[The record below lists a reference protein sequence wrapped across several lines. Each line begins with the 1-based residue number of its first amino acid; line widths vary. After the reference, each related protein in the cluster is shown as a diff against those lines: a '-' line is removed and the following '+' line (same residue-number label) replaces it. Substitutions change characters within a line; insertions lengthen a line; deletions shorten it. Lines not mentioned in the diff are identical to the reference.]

1 MLLIVA
7 CGNKGGNKPVA
18 PRTETA
24 VNEEET
30 ATDSIV
36 FPDFTQTDINGKQV
50 SLHKAISKNVVTLID
65 FWASWC
71 GPCRAE
77 MPNVVRIYDAYK
89 DKGLGIIGISLD
101 EDAEKWKDAVSQ
113 MGMEWTQL
121 SDLRGWDNEI
131 SSSLGV
137 RSIPFTV
144 LVDSKARVIAA
155 GLRGNALEEAIKTEL
170 EKQAAP
176 ATDAKH
182 NRTAAVM
189 NESANSQQLF
199 IPRNQRL
206 LPSFGF
212 HLSKTHARTNSIY
225 KTSVC
230 HLCQTTVPRHD
241 AARYVSPVS
250 RLYYVIALRHL
261 IC

>member
-1 MLLIVA
+1 MKQTVVTLFGLAALVLPLVA
-7 CGNKGGNKPVA
+7 CENKSKNSGNNSAAQK
-18 PRTETA
+18 TETA
-24 VNEEET
+24 VGKEET
-30 ATDSIV
+30 TTDSIV

-77 MPNVVRIYDAYK
+77 MPNVVRIYNAYK

-101 EDAEKWKDAVSQ
+101 EDGEKWKDAVSQ

-155 GLRGNALEEAIKTEL
+155 GLRGNALEEAIKSEL
-170 EKQAAP
+170 DK
-176 ATDAKH
+176 
-182 NRTAAVM
+182 
-189 NESANSQQLF
+189 
-199 IPRNQRL
+199 
-206 LPSFGF
+206 
-212 HLSKTHARTNSIY
+212 
-225 KTSVC
+225 
-230 HLCQTTVPRHD
+230 
-241 AARYVSPVS
+241 
-250 RLYYVIALRHL
+250 
-261 IC
+261 

>member
-1 MLLIVA
+1 MKQTVVTLFGLAALVLPLVA
-7 CGNKGGNKPVA
+7 CGNKSKNSGNKAVA
-18 PRTETA
+18 PKTETA
-24 VNEEET
+24 VGKEET
-30 ATDSIV
+30 TTDSIV

-77 MPNVVRIYDAYK
+77 MPHVVRVYNAYK

-101 EDAEKWKDAVSQ
+101 EDGEKWKDAVSQ

-155 GLRGNALEEAIKTEL
+155 GLRGNALEEAIKSEL
-170 EKQAAP
+170 DK
-176 ATDAKH
+176 
-182 NRTAAVM
+182 
-189 NESANSQQLF
+189 
-199 IPRNQRL
+199 
-206 LPSFGF
+206 
-212 HLSKTHARTNSIY
+212 
-225 KTSVC
+225 
-230 HLCQTTVPRHD
+230 
-241 AARYVSPVS
+241 
-250 RLYYVIALRHL
+250 
-261 IC
+261 

>member
-1 MLLIVA
+1 MKQTVVTLFGLAALVLPLVA
-7 CGNKGGNKPVA
+7 CGKKGGNKAVA
-18 PRTETA
+18 PKTETA
-24 VNEEET
+24 VGKEET
-30 ATDSIV
+30 TTDSIV

-77 MPNVVRIYDAYK
+77 MPNVVRIYNAYK
-89 DKGLGIIGISLD
+89 DKGLGIIGVSLD
-101 EDAEKWKDAVSQ
+101 EDGEEWQDAVRQ

-155 GLRGNALEEAIKTEL
+155 GLRGNALEEAIKSEL
-170 EKQAAP
+170 DK
-176 ATDAKH
+176 
-182 NRTAAVM
+182 
-189 NESANSQQLF
+189 
-199 IPRNQRL
+199 
-206 LPSFGF
+206 
-212 HLSKTHARTNSIY
+212 
-225 KTSVC
+225 
-230 HLCQTTVPRHD
+230 
-241 AARYVSPVS
+241 
-250 RLYYVIALRHL
+250 
-261 IC
+261 